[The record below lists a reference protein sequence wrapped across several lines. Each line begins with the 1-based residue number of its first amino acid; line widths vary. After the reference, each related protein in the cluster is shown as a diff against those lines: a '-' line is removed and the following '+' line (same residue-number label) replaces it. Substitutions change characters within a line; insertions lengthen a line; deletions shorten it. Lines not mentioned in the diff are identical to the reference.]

1 MNSSNSGA
9 GRLTSTDHSL
19 ALRVK
24 EGDQD
29 AAHVLYTRYVQRVF
43 GFVDSNLG
51 AKLRISTDAEDIVQS
66 VFRSMF
72 RGVQAGNYE
81 VEPGSTL
88 WNLLAVISLTKL
100 RRRALHQ
107 NAQRR
112 DVERLVS
119 LQTVAEGE
127 AMDVMDVST
136 DDFLNICIR
145 EIMQKL
151 RPADREILLLRIQG
165 FTVSEISEQMSLSD
179 RTIARRLRT
188 SRMHL
193 ASLLLDDDSH

>member
-1 MNSSNSGA
+1 MNSSDSGA

-24 EGDQD
+24 DGDQD
-29 AAHVLYTRYVQRVF
+29 AAHVLYKRYVQRVF
-43 GFVDSNLG
+43 GLVDSKLG
-51 AKLRISTDAEDIVQS
+51 AKLRATTDAEDIVQS

-100 RRRALHQ
+100 RRRAHHQ
-107 NAQRR
+107 TAQRR
-112 DVERLVS
+112 DVDRLVS
-119 LQTVAEGE
+119 LQTVADGE
-127 AMDVMDVST
+127 AMDVST
-136 DDFLNICIR
+136 DEFLEICVR
-145 EIMQKL
+145 ETMQKL
-151 RPADREILLLRIQG
+151 RPSDRKILLLRIQG
-165 FTVSEISEQMSLSD
+165 FTLTEISEKTSLSC

-188 SRMHL
+188 SRKHL
-193 ASLLLDDDSH
+193 ASLLLEDE

>member
-1 MNSSNSGA
+1 MNSSDSGA

-24 EGDQD
+24 DGDQD
-29 AAHVLYTRYVQRVF
+29 AAHVLYKRYVQRVF
-43 GFVDSNLG
+43 GLVDSKLG
-51 AKLRISTDAEDIVQS
+51 AKLRATTDAEDIVQS

-100 RRRALHQ
+100 RRRAHHQ
-107 NAQRR
+107 TAQRR

-119 LQTVAEGE
+119 LQTVADGE
-127 AMDVMDVST
+127 AMDMST
-136 DDFLNICIR
+136 DEFLEICVR
-145 EIMQKL
+145 ETMQKL
-151 RPADREILLLRIQG
+151 RPSDRKILSLRIQG
-165 FTVSEISEQMSLSD
+165 FTLTEISEQTSLSC

-188 SRMHL
+188 SRKHL
-193 ASLLLDDDSH
+193 ASLLLED

>member
-1 MNSSNSGA
+1 MNSSDSGA

-24 EGDQD
+24 DGDQD
-29 AAHVLYTRYVQRVF
+29 AAHVLYKRYVQRVF
-43 GFVDSNLG
+43 GLVDSKLG
-51 AKLRISTDAEDIVQS
+51 AKLRATTDAEDIVQS

-100 RRRALHQ
+100 RRRAHHQ
-107 NAQRR
+107 TAQRR

-119 LQTVAEGE
+119 LQTVADGE
-127 AMDVMDVST
+127 AMDMST
-136 DDFLNICIR
+136 DEFLEICVR
-145 EIMQKL
+145 ETMQKL
-151 RPADREILLLRIQG
+151 RPSDRKILSLRIQG
-165 FTVSEISEQMSLSD
+165 FTLTEISEQTSLSC

-188 SRMHL
+188 SRKHL
-193 ASLLLDDDSH
+193 ASLLLEDE